1 MRIKPD
7 FNLNSIFDIKEEELL
22 ARGIKCVFFDLDST
36 VMQSKTGKFTEETLE
51 FLNRLSKNFKI
62 PKTSIKILKGETSKD
77 KTILFKTSDTEKVK
91 LLNNTFS

>member
-1 MRIKPD
+1 MVKANKALI
-7 FNLNSIFDIKEEELL
+7 EY
-22 ARGIKCVFFDLDST
+22 
-36 VMQSKTGKFTEETLE
+36 
-51 FLNRLSKNFKI
+51 LSKNFKI

>member
-1 MRIKPD
+1 MLKETPDGIVVNIRISPNAKKNEIINEGEIVKVKITAQPID
-7 FNLNSIFDIKEEELL
+7 
-22 ARGIKCVFFDLDST
+22 
-36 VMQSKTGKFTEETLE
+36 GKANKALIEY
-51 FLNRLSKNFKI
+51 LSKNFKI